1 MHIYHLLYTNTLY
14 GCFWEK
20 PHILMFMLGLN
31 LQILLPLFRF
41 LKVNIALYPPWFIS
55 SLYCFFLPHP
65 PLKAGNRVLGDLRG
79 KIFLSAG
86 GSRKLSERSVVLSA
100 FLLPFPV
107 PPWWSEEEKEITC
120 MYLYICVYIYISCYN
135 NSTSQWLSELLN
147 HHHTYLPYI
156 NKFKWCCRN
165 NSRRKKQ
172 ALHFS

>member
-1 MHIYHLLYTNTLY
+1 MHIYLLYTNTLY

-20 PHILMFMLGLN
+20 PHISMFMLGLN
-31 LQILLPLFRF
+31 LQIVTFIQIFKGKYCSLFSMVYFFSLLLLSPT
-41 LKVNIALYPPWFIS
+41 
-55 SLYCFFLPHP
+55 P